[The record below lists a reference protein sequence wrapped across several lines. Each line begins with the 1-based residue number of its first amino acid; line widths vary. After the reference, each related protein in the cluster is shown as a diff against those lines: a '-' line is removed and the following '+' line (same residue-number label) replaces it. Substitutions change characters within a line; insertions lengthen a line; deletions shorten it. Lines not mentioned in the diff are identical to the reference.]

1 MEEVAGTAE
10 KLAKDKVTT
19 APPPPPFRQRATQSV
34 YSRIY
39 SEDGKE
45 ARNKRAEQRRMRAM
59 GIEKLGEEEYKKL
72 LQEIDRMTQTP
83 VDMQE
88 LIDKRM
94 KEIAERLEAEEKE
107 KEVEEQRKTRPGTS
121 KDTIPTTRSSTTRR
135 KPETDTD
142 KTKSGKTDSQPRPKT
157 KQSKQVKIDDASKS
171 RKDKV
176 EKRAKRSKTAAV
188 PLIEDDDDDDLEMIM
203 DKADEIYEPE
213 EDDEEIYKMDDDD
226 DDFQEPPPRSRKTTT
241 SKMPTTKRRVEKS
254 TKKKE
259 DTEDETLALFQRIV
273 GPEFEVRASEEFEDD
288 PKDKYGNPVEA
299 VGFRATM
306 KMLALELKEAVK
318 KGKNIEET
326 YMDLIKSTIE
336 VAKAMKYPGA
346 TTVEL
351 EDVLKSVKDLK
362 CSAWR
367 KYLKGETRMEPADV
381 ELEDE
386 EPEGDLVI
394 QGPILGKEAMTA
406 AAEAIHKLPLMLLA
420 DTKRQLKHLF
430 EHTMQAHQHAA
441 EASKCLKELH
451 EQLPLDVFLR
461 IADSAVR
468 PLVVLHVPRTEQII
482 EKLKETALK
491 RTREQAL
498 ELKEA
503 VKKGKNI
510 EETYTDLIKST
521 IEVAKAMKYP
531 GATTVELEDVLKSVK
546 DLKCSA
552 WRKYLKGET
561 RMEPADVELEDEEPE
576 GDLVIQ
582 GPILGKE
589 ATTAAAEA
597 IHKLPPMLLADTK
610 RQLKHLFEHTMQA
623 HQHAAEASKCLKE
636 LHEQLPLDVFLR
648 VADSAVRPL
657 VVLHVPRM
665 EQIIEKL
672 KETALKRTREQKRT
686 GSTEVTDV
694 MVSRNLP
701 QCRKWTAEEEYR
713 PRKMIAS
720 IVYKY
725 VREAMF
731 KGNTVTQTIVDEF
744 GLPKTTIHRQLFGK
758 KYPGGGQ
765 TLEKLRSQDRKVE
778 ATGSGKRKVAVILK
792 KLRTVTEE
800 EPPAKKLKTVT
811 EKEPPVKKTKTITE
825 EDPPS
830 KRVEATGSGKRKP
843 PAKTAKTTTEEEPP
857 SKKGK
862 GPGKKSGKER
872 TAEDIRGAAT
882 AESEKRKRE
891 VQKRKAQEE
900 EEEFEEDPDK
910 PTKAEIRASKA
921 ASKTLFIH

>member
-19 APPPPPFRQRATQSV
+19 APPPPPFRRRATQSI
-34 YSRIY
+34 YLRIY

-45 ARNKRAEQRRMRAM
+45 ARNKRAEQRRMRAT

-72 LQEIDRMTQTP
+72 LQEINRMTQTP

-107 KEVEEQRKTRPGTS
+107 KEVEEQQKTRPGTS
-121 KDTIPTTRSSTTRR
+121 TETRPTTRSSTTRR

-142 KTKSGKTDSQPRPKT
+142 KTKSGKTDSQPKPKI
-157 KQSKQVKIDDASKS
+157 KQSKQVDIDDASKS
-171 RKDKV
+171 RKDKE

-188 PLIEDDDDDDLEMIM
+188 PLIEDDDDDLEMIM

-213 EDDEEIYKMDDDD
+213 EDDEEIYQMDDDN

-241 SKMPTTKRRVEKS
+241 SKMPTTKRQVEKS
-254 TKKKE
+254 TKKTA

-273 GPEFEVRASEEFEDD
+273 GPDFEVCASEEFEDD
-288 PKDKYGNPVEA
+288 PKDKCGNPVEA
-299 VGFRATM
+299 AGFRATM
-306 KMLALELKEAVK
+306 KMLALELKEAVR

-326 YMDLIKSTIE
+326 YTDLVKSTIE

-351 EDVLKSVKDLK
+351 GDVLKSVKDLK

-386 EPEGDLVI
+386 EPEEDLVI
-394 QGPILGKEAMTA
+394 QGPILGKEATNA
-406 AAEAIHKLPLMLLA
+406 AAEAIHKLPPMLLT
-420 DTKRQLKHLF
+420 DTKRQLKNLF
-430 EHTMQAHQHAA
+430 EHTLQVHQHVA

-491 RTREQAL
+491 RTQER
-498 ELKEA
+498 
-503 VKKGKNI
+503 
-510 EETYTDLIKST
+510 
-521 IEVAKAMKYP
+521 
-531 GATTVELEDVLKSVK
+531 
-546 DLKCSA
+546 
-552 WRKYLKGET
+552 
-561 RMEPADVELEDEEPE
+561 
-576 GDLVIQ
+576 
-582 GPILGKE
+582 
-589 ATTAAAEA
+589 
-597 IHKLPPMLLADTK
+597 
-610 RQLKHLFEHTMQA
+610 
-623 HQHAAEASKCLKE
+623 
-636 LHEQLPLDVFLR
+636 
-648 VADSAVRPL
+648 
-657 VVLHVPRM
+657 
-665 EQIIEKL
+665 
-672 KETALKRTREQKRT
+672 KRT

-694 MVSRNLP
+694 MISRNLP
-701 QCRKWTAEEEYR
+701 QCGKWTAEEEYR

-778 ATGSGKRKVAVILK
+778 TTGSGKRK
-792 KLRTVTEE
+792 LR
-800 EPPAKKLKTVT
+800 
-811 EKEPPVKKTKTITE
+811 
-825 EDPPS
+825 
-830 KRVEATGSGKRKP
+830 
-843 PAKTAKTTTEEEPP
+843 
-857 SKKGK
+857 
-862 GPGKKSGKER
+862 
-872 TAEDIRGAAT
+872 
-882 AESEKRKRE
+882 
-891 VQKRKAQEE
+891 
-900 EEEFEEDPDK
+900 
-910 PTKAEIRASKA
+910 
-921 ASKTLFIH
+921 LF